1 MSVITN
7 ETDMLLGKV
16 VQITDIGLDKIHCV
30 QVRCRQNEFDLYLKK
45 FFVKSGDFWATDTK
59 THCGLGDIVLIK
71 KPTEKPPQQR
81 ITHEVMK
88 IIFKFGYIIDPVTK
102 KRVVRDSFDDE
113 FEFRT
118 RVDAL
123 LFDEQSAIQHRRLLE
138 RKNSIENNEEL

>member
-1 MSVITN
+1 MYFVH
-7 ETDMLLGKV
+7 LLFSFKYHCFNYE
-16 VQITDIGLDKIHCV
+16 KI
-30 QVRCRQNEFDLYLKK
+30 L
-45 FFVKSGDFWATDTK
+45 
-59 THCGLGDIVLIK
+59 GLGDIVLIK

-118 RVDAL
+118 RVVKEILEKPFDQVFLFLVSL
-123 LFDEQSAIQHRRLLE
+123 LQFSFQR
-138 RKNSIENNEEL
+138 